1 MANLF
6 EVGLF
11 DELEAIYP
19 DTKAESGDKVYRVSG
34 ASGTYAGVHMV
45 ISGLQAGQ
53 MVSFE
58 VKGPHQGYK
67 LFELIPV
74 PVEDNT
80 GLITR
85 TERFDGKYNPYVIR
99 RAPFMIYEV
108 LQPIRNLAVS
118 KGQSVAVAFREA
130 IQVEEDVENKWEI
143 YVTVEGITQKLTFI
157 VEAKKVKVMPS
168 NKTTHKYVN
177 WINMRNI
184 GAFHKVVMWSKE
196 WEDLVLSYFK
206 LARYARQNIVWL
218 PADLYFELNESQHP
232 VLNEEK
238 LSTLIRLADEAELY
252 WLNGANLCGRK
263 DGDWCATEA
272 ETILSKRIMP
282 GEGEEDF
289 RNMTTQLYKYIKEKG
304 LENRWI
310 QSFFDEPLD
319 ESANVYHRGATIIN
333 ETMPGIRVLDANK
346 ATESLVGA
354 MDIWCPTLDCY
365 EKEFEFYRDRV
376 EKGEEVW
383 VYTCLEPT
391 GPYLNRL
398 LDMERIRPVL
408 IEWANSLYPV
418 KGFLHWGGNWFAVNP
433 YKQSCVCMGQEDYTN
448 FKLNYSAQLPA
459 GDCGVMYPGD
469 LMPLSTTRLEA
480 HRIGFEDLYLIEQLK
495 NKNKALVKEIVSTL
509 VRSYKDYETDISL
522 YRKTKK
528 RLLEA

>member
-206 LARYARQNIVWL
+206 LARYARQNIV
-218 PADLYFELNESQHP
+218 
-232 VLNEEK
+232 
-238 LSTLIRLADEAELY
+238 
-252 WLNGANLCGRK
+252 
-263 DGDWCATEA
+263 
-272 ETILSKRIMP
+272 
-282 GEGEEDF
+282 
-289 RNMTTQLYKYIKEKG
+289 
-304 LENRWI
+304 
-310 QSFFDEPLD
+310 
-319 ESANVYHRGATIIN
+319 
-333 ETMPGIRVLDANK
+333 
-346 ATESLVGA
+346 
-354 MDIWCPTLDCY
+354 
-365 EKEFEFYRDRV
+365 
-376 EKGEEVW
+376 
-383 VYTCLEPT
+383 
-391 GPYLNRL
+391 
-398 LDMERIRPVL
+398 
-408 IEWANSLYPV
+408 
-418 KGFLHWGGNWFAVNP
+418 
-433 YKQSCVCMGQEDYTN
+433 
-448 FKLNYSAQLPA
+448 
-459 GDCGVMYPGD
+459 
-469 LMPLSTTRLEA
+469 
-480 HRIGFEDLYLIEQLK
+480 
-495 NKNKALVKEIVSTL
+495 
-509 VRSYKDYETDISL
+509 
-522 YRKTKK
+522 
-528 RLLEA
+528 